1 MPVRPSSVRIRAVKF
16 DVVGAIT
23 NVETIATGP
32 SVKVRSFLRKT
43 YGRGRWRKLKGVA
56 TVRLRNGKLRRVE
69 LHWYEAHGIGRRD
82 LKIKSYSDE

>member
-1 MPVRPSSVRIRAVKF
+1 VKF

-23 NVETIATGP
+23 NVETIAAGP

-82 LKIKSYSDE
+82 FKIKSYLDE